1 MGSDKIYVAIGEEV
15 EEREST
21 LRWVSKGFMKCTICV
36 IHVLVPAKGIPL
48 PSGRKDGLGRMA
60 ELRKVRQILGDCT
73 KICALLQVPCE
84 TRFVVKD
91 SIREGILE
99 LIHQLRI
106 EKVVMGAA
114 ANHKYQRGMA
124 NLMSEKAKYMF
135 LVVSGTF
142 MMVLGPRRDKW
153 YLSRREA
160 DGLSPPLLKRI
171 DELEEQIVVCRAAV
185 AGSATLREVSTRI
198 KVSHPP
204 KFNGSKDAKEI
215 HSFLWCVERYFDAFQ
230 VGDDVTKITTVSMY
244 LVEDAIL
251 CWRRRQA
258 KVKQDCAKSGHRTSS
273 REIVLEQS
281 PDTEEMP
288 SNSSEIDIQSEPEIL
303 LSEAPL
309 ARFKHSVRSRGKT
322 LRSSSSAKTLIS
334 DSNSAY
340 TLPIPSSANEDF
352 TEDDMPQN
360 HNQHLGSS
368 FPSVRS
374 YIQIDIYQLLCTEMT
389 FTMKLHSGFMLHFDH
404 DQLSTMESSTNGTHY
419 NQLEQGISE
428 AESFWCE
435 CLRESASFSN
445 ADKQDI
451 VMEAIH
457 KTIHVKSP
465 CYEELRHR
473 KVMNEEAANRKRST
487 MENNVDINGT
497 LYNQP
502 EQGISEAESSRC
514 EAYRESASSWNAH
527 RQVMAAIRKAK
538 PVKRPYS
545 ESLKLKKAMKEDV
558 TEDITEAANTKRM
571 FIKVSLKLTEALGH
585 KMSLESQVEKLN
597 LKVKFLEKKLFSEKA
612 SPHKFK
618 NECNKLQIGKDGAH
632 REAQESRNQLSQ
644 GPSTDPTFIEFSYR
658 DLQKA
663 TNYFDPSRRI
673 GVGGYVY
680 KGLLHHTQVAI
691 KLLPLNCVRYQRT
704 FDEQV
709 TCLSKL
715 RHANLV
721 TLMGA
726 CREPWALVYEYL
738 PGGALEDRPS
748 LPWRMRIHI
757 ATSICS
763 ALIFFRSA
771 QFKGIFRGDLS
782 PKKLYL
788 DANFTCKI
796 TDFSLLAHDMI
807 SVNDLEAD
815 VYSYGIFVLYLL
827 TGKQESVG
835 IAKEVESALKIGA
848 LDSILDPL
856 AGDWP
861 YVQAE
866 QLTHMALRCCDSNV
880 NDRPDLVSDVWRVL
894 APMQAS
900 CSSLS

>member
-1 MGSDKIYVAIGEEV
+1 
-15 EEREST
+15 T
-21 LRWVSKGFMKCTICV
+21 LCHITG
-36 IHVLVPAKGIPL
+36 
-48 PSGRKDGLGRMA
+48 GRKDGLGRMA
-60 ELRKVRQILGDCT
+60 ELRKARQILGDCT

-84 TRFVVKD
+84 TRFVVNN

-99 LIHQLRI
+99 LIHKLGI
-106 EKVVMGAA
+106 EKVVMGGA
-114 ANHKYQRGMA
+114 ANHKYQR
-124 NLMSEKAKYMF
+124 
-135 LVVSGTF
+135 
-142 MMVLGPRRDKW
+142 
-153 YLSRREA
+153 
-160 DGLSPPLLKRI
+160 
-171 DELEEQIVVCRAAV
+171 AAV
-185 AGSATLREVSTRI
+185 AGWRAGSATLREASTRI
-198 KVSHPP
+198 KVLQPP

-215 HSFLWCVERYFDAFQ
+215 DSFLWCVERYFDAFQ
-230 VGDDVTKITTVSMY
+230 VGDDVTKIATVSMH

-258 KVKQDCAKSGHRTSS
+258 EVKQGL
-273 REIVLEQS
+273 EIVLEQS
-281 PDTEEMP
+281 PDTEKMP

-322 LRSSSSAKTLIS
+322 SRSLSSAKTLIS

-404 DQLSTMESSTNGTHY
+404 DQLSTMESSVNGTHY

-428 AESFWCE
+428 AESSWCE

-445 ADKQDI
+445 ADKQAI

-473 KVMNEEAANRKRST
+473 KVMNEEASNRKRST
-487 MENNVDINGT
+487 MGNNVDINGT

-527 RQVMAAIRKAK
+527 RQAMAAIRKAK

-558 TEDITEAANTKRM
+558 TEDVTEAANTKRM

-585 KMSLESQVEKLN
+585 KMSLESQVKKLN
-597 LKVKFLEKKLFSEKA
+597 LKVKFLEKKLLSEKA

-738 PGGALEDRPS
+738 PGGTLEDRPS

-815 VYSYGIFVLYLL
+815 VYSYGIFLLYLL

-835 IAKEVESALKIGA
+835 IAKEVEYALKIGA

-866 QLTHMALRCCDSNV
+866 QLAHMALRCCDSNV
-880 NDRPDLVSDVWRVL
+880 NDRPDLASDVWRVL